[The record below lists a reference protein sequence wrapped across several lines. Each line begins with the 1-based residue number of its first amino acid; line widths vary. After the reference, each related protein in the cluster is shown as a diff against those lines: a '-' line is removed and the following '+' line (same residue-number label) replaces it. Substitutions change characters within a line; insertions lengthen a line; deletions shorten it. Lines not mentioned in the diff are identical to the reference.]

1 MKDNSTFAKTYFCLK
16 VSEPWNLCLQIGI
29 GHYRVPFTREMPTV
43 SWIWIRIDGR
53 EVRSHYM
60 NRSSVLCNAVH
71 FIHEFQSGSYMF
83 DYMLRINNFKMVCRQ
98 IPGHIIQVQNLI
110 YFRILKNINTSWIF
124 NFLEAQ
130 PISRIFLFICDYK
143 FNSILQKMKF
153 SQQLF
158 SFLD

>member
-1 MKDNSTFAKTYFCLK
+1 MSLYSGPGSDLF
-16 VSEPWNLCLQIGI
+16 P
-29 GHYRVPFTREMPTV
+29 
-43 SWIWIRIDGR
+43 
-53 EVRSHYM
+53 
-60 NRSSVLCNAVH
+60 NA
-71 FIHEFQSGSYMF
+71 EKYQYLM
-83 DYMLRINNFKMVCRQ
+83 
-98 IPGHIIQVQNLI
+98 
-110 YFRILKNINTSWIF
+110 IF